1 MGKSVDRWKG
11 EAEKLTVGKESA
23 IACALLGSSG
33 FFGSALGGGG
43 AGFLIGTGYIP
54 RLLDVYSKNSV
65 GEPIP
70 SSD

>member
-1 MGKSVDRWKG
+1 MGKGVDRRKE

-23 IACALLGSSG
+23 MACALLGSSG

-54 RLLDVYSKNSV
+54 RLLVLYSKFSV
-65 GEPIP
+65 GAPLP